1 MSLLPAPEIE
11 TGNDE
16 PLYNIGVVARM
27 TGISMATLR
36 AWERRYDF
44 PSAKRTLG
52 GHRLYSEK
60 DIMQLRWVRERI
72 EEGMQTAQSIN
83 ALRHQ
88 EQTGHLVYSQIGALW
103 EKTGEHEGLKPG
115 EKRSFLAEQQDRLY
129 DSLIHHDPTR
139 ADEILGDS
147 LAIITP
153 EDAIQGIIAPVINR
167 IGEGWEAGNISIGT
181 EHFGTNYLRQRLLM
195 WMLSGPP
202 AHKVPPIVLACAPGE
217 WHEGSLLIM
226 GALLRRRRWPIA
238 YLGQSVPLPD
248 LATFIRDIK
257 PSIVVVVAMTESS
270 ATEMAQWPEW
280 MPEVVEKGKP
290 VMSYGGRIFVEQP
303 VWRAKMPGIYLGS
316 NFEDGLNAIERLART
331 QNFFP

>member
-1 MSLLPAPEIE
+1 MSLLPIPEIE
-11 TGNDE
+11 TGNDA
-16 PLYNIGVVARM
+16 PLYNIGVVSRM

-36 AWERRYDF
+36 AWERRYEF
-44 PSAKRTLG
+44 PSASRTMG

-60 DIMQLRWVRERI
+60 DIMQLRWVRDRI

-88 EQTGHLVYSQIGALW
+88 EQTGRLVYTHIDSLA
-103 EKTGEHEGLKPG
+103 EKPTGQTSLKPG
-115 EKRSFLAEQQDRLY
+115 EKRSFLSTQQDRLY
-129 DSLIHHDPTR
+129 DSLLQHDMPR
-139 ADEILGDS
+139 ADEVLSDT
-147 LAIITP
+147 LAVATP
-153 EDAIQGIIAPVINR
+153 EDAILGIIAPVLNR

-202 AHKVPPIVLACAPGE
+202 AHKVAPIVLVCAPGE

-226 GALLRRRRWPIA
+226 GALLRRRRWPVA

-248 LATFIRDIK
+248 LATFVREIK
-257 PSIVVVVAMTESS
+257 PSIVMMVAMTESS
-270 ATEMAQWPEW
+270 ATELVEWPAW
-280 MPEVVEKGKP
+280 IPEIAEKGKP
-290 VMSYGGRIFVEQP
+290 VMAYGGRIFVEQP

-316 NFEDGLNAIERLART
+316 NFEDGLNTIERLART
-331 QNFFP
+331 V

>member
-1 MSLLPAPEIE
+1 MSILPIPEVE
-11 TGNDE
+11 TGNEE

-44 PSAKRTLG
+44 PSAKRTMG

-72 EEGMQTAQSIN
+72 EAGMQTAQSIN

-88 EQTGHLVYSQIGALW
+88 EQTGHLVYTQIDALPDLN
-103 EKTGEHEGLKPG
+103 GEREGIKPG
-115 EKRSFLAEQQDRLY
+115 EKRSYLEAQQSRLY
-129 DSLIHHDPTR
+129 DALVRHDSGR
-139 ADEILGDS
+139 ADDVLSDTLAVVAPDDVILGMV
-147 LAIITP
+147 
-153 EDAIQGIIAPVINR
+153 APVINR
-167 IGEGWEAGNISIGT
+167 IGEGWEAGTISIGT

-202 AHKVPPIVLACAPGE
+202 AHKVPPVVLACAPGE

-226 GALLRRRRWPIA
+226 GALLRRRRWPVA

-248 LATFIRDIK
+248 LALFVKDIK
-257 PSIVVVVAMTESS
+257 PAIVVMVAMTESS
-270 ATEMAQWPEW
+270 AVEMASWTEW
-280 MPEVVEKGKP
+280 MPEAAQSGKP
-290 VMSYGGRIFVEQP
+290 VIAYGGRIFVEEP

-316 NFEDGLNAIERLART
+316 NFEDGLNTVERLARMA
-331 QNFFP
+331 